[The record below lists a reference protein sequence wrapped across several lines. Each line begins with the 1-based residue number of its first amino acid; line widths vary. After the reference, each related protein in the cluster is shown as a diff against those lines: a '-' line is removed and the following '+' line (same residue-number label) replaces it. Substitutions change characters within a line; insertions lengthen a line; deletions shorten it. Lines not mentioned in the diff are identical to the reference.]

1 MKRSAATD
9 HGAGT
14 GWRKSGNRLLAHPL
28 RQLRR
33 LEDCF
38 LQNIAGGRDMRR
50 RARGGVRV
58 KCAQNEEIDRETK
71 QLDEKDGCSG

>member
-1 MKRSAATD
+1 
-9 HGAGT
+9 
-14 GWRKSGNRLLAHPL
+14 
-28 RQLRR
+28 
-33 LEDCF
+33 
-38 LQNIAGGRDMRR
+38 MRR